1 MATFKKEKAK
11 RSKNGYTWYFVMDI
25 GVDLGGRRIIKKKR
39 RGFATKA
46 EAEKACRELMNKL
59 SKGLDLENEN
69 ILFKEVEARW
79 YKEYKQTV
87 KASTLRARKS
97 ERNHLLNYFGNMRIK
112 DISRTVYQGF
122 LDYLR
127 DAGYSYNTICGI
139 HTTAGMIFKYARQED
154 LIIKSPT
161 EFAKPQ
167 APKLTVEEL
176 ETLDDI
182 ENFLEGNELVE
193 FLDLTEK
200 HGLFLDFEYF
210 CIAAFTGCRAGER
223 LAGKWKDLCLEDGEP
238 KVFKITKTLYCPK
251 NKASDYYLLP
261 PKTPAAVREVPLS
274 DFLVSL
280 LKRLKIK
287 QAKIAYANG
296 RKFSDDDFIFSRPDG
311 NPENIKKM
319 DTRMRRILKQ
329 MDLNKKITQHTLR
342 HTFTSLAAEAGV
354 PLEEIQKILG
364 HEKDEVTRKVYLHT
378 TRKSKEKT
386 SQQFNSF
393 VNDLSMKI
401 QSS

>member
-25 GVDLGGRRIIKKKR
+25 GIDPRTGKRKQLKR

-59 SKGLDLENEN
+59 SKGLDIEKEN
-69 ILFKEVEARW
+69 ILFKEVQALW

-87 KASTLRARKS
+87 KVSTLRARKS
-97 ERNHLLNYFGNMRIK
+97 EIDHLLNYFGDIK
-112 DISRTVYQGF
+112 LKKISRAVYQEF
-122 LDYLR
+122 LDHLR
-127 DAGYSYNTICGI
+127 DNGYSYNTISGI
-139 HTTAGMIFKYARQED
+139 HTTAGMIFNYARQED

-167 APKLTVEEL
+167 SPKLTVEEL
-176 ETLDDI
+176 EALDEI
-182 ENFLEGNELVE
+182 ENFLEGDELVE

-210 CIAAFTGCRAGER
+210 CMSAFTGCRAGER

-251 NKASDYYLLP
+251 NKATEYYLLP

-274 DFLVSL
+274 NFLAAL

-296 RKFSDDDFIFSRPDG
+296 RKFSDDDFIFARPDG
-311 NPENIKKM
+311 NPGNIKKM
-319 DTRMRRILKQ
+319 DTRMRRILKR
-329 MDLNKKITQHTLR
+329 MNIKKKITQHTFR

-364 HEKDEVTRKVYLHT
+364 HENDEVTKKVYLHT
-378 TRKSKEKT
+378 TKKSKEKT

-393 VNDLSMKI
+393 VNELSVKI
-401 QSS
+401 QFS

>member
-1 MATFKKEKAK
+1 
-11 RSKNGYTWYFVMDI
+11 MDI
-25 GVDLGGRRIIKKKR
+25 GIDPKTGKRKQIKR
-39 RGFATKA
+39 RGFTTKA
-46 EAEKACRELMNKL
+46 EAEKACRELMNKF

-97 ERNHLLNYFGNMRIK
+97 EREHLLNYFGNMRIK
-112 DISRTVYQGF
+112 DINRTVYQGF
-122 LDYLR
+122 LDHLR
-127 DAGYSYNTICGI
+127 DAGYSYNTISGV

-176 ETLDDI
+176 EALDEV

-210 CIAAFTGCRAGER
+210 CMAAFTGCRAGER
-223 LAGKWKDLCLEDGEP
+223 LAGKWKDLCLEDCEP
-238 KVFKITKTLYCPK
+238 KMFKITKTLYCPK

-261 PKTPAAVREVPLS
+261 P
-274 DFLVSL
+274 
-280 LKRLKIK
+280 
-287 QAKIAYANG
+287 
-296 RKFSDDDFIFSRPDG
+296 
-311 NPENIKKM
+311 ENIKKM
-319 DTRMRRILKQ
+319 DTRMRRILKR
-329 MDLNKKITQHTLR
+329 MNLNKKITQHTFR

-354 PLEEIQKILG
+354 PLDEIQKILG